1 MAIDLDAI
9 RAKLNN
15 LQSQTTRTNNLWKP
29 EPGKNQVRI
38 VPYQY
43 NKDNPFIELYFHYDL
58 GKKNYLSP
66 VTFGEAD
73 PVVEFSEKLKSS
85 GNRDDWKLG
94 KKMEPKM
101 RCYLPVIVRGQESEG
116 VKFWGFGKT
125 VYQELLGFIADPDYG
140 DISDPTNGRDVVVTF
155 RTAEETGK
163 SFPST
168 TIMVKP
174 NVTPM
179 TEDKNQMTTWFE
191 NQQNL
196 SEVYKEMSYDEL
208 TEVLENWLNP
218 SEDTEGSSTTQSS
231 ENVAT
236 ATTETT
242 NVGSTTTTAT
252 KTKAETTTATAESV
266 GDAFDELFKD

>member
-9 RAKLNN
+9 RRKLGD
-15 LQSQTTRTNNLWKP
+15 LQSQTTRTSHLWKP
-29 EPGKNQVRI
+29 SPGKNQVRI

-43 NKDNPFIELYFHYDL
+43 NKDNPFQELFFHYDL

-125 VYQELLGFIADPDYG
+125 VYQELLQFIADPDYG
-140 DISDPTNGRDVVVTF
+140 DITDLSSGRDVVVTF
-155 RTAEETGK
+155 HPAEGTER
-163 SFPST
+163 FPKT

-174 NVTPM
+174 NQTPA
-179 TEDKNQMTTWFE
+179 TEDKNVADKIMN
-191 NQQNL
+191 NQQDIHDI
-196 SEVYKEMSYDEL
+196 YKKVDYDTL
-208 TEVLENWLNP
+208 KGALQTWLDGGDEEQQNEQP
-218 SEDTEGSSTTQSS
+218 
-231 ENVAT
+231 VAAT
-236 ATTETT
+236 AAPEG
-242 NVGSTTTTAT
+242 V
-252 KTKAETTTATAESV
+252 KKADDI
-266 GDAFDELFKD
+266 GDAFDDLFNDNN